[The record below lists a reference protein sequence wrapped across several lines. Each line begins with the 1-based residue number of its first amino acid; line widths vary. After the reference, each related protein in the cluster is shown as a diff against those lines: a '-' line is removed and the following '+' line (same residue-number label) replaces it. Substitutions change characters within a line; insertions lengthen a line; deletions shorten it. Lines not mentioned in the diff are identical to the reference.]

1 MEAKQN
7 LPVAEQ
13 LRAVLAPGSEL
24 FYSAE
29 RHGHYLASC
38 EGYER
43 SGVWVV
49 RLSGRCDDNEQ
60 PFYLQEIPAILAL
73 ANQVHQSP
81 QRFTIH
87 PISTGN
93 NWGYGSALASDPS
106 AIILDLSLLTRIRVD
121 DADLGLFTLEPGVT
135 QQMLRDYLDQHRL
148 AYMVPVTGAGP
159 SCSVLA
165 NALERGY
172 GITPYTDHFGAV
184 NALKAFLPDGS
195 RYQSSISSMD
205 QSGYDLID
213 KTFKWKLG
221 PYLEGLFTQ
230 SNLGIVTE
238 VTLRLKKNP
247 ADFDSFYLQFAN
259 DSDLDAAVLIAR
271 ELLQRLEGTVGS
283 INIMDKRR
291 VLSMMVNNP
300 NGAGQHQI
308 MSQLQVEQLGKKHD
322 VPAWTLIGTLYGEP
336 EMVKAGR
343 RIVNRLSAGKVKR
356 RIYSNGWLVRLGK
369 LAVNLIPG
377 QLLAEPRKML
387 QSLDNG
393 TAIMQGS
400 PNQVALP
407 LTFWR
412 NPRQTTDVNRLMDPA
427 RDQCGLL
434 WYAPLVVF
442 QPTVMRAFVE
452 HVRIVAPKYGIEPM
466 ITFTSLRHDT
476 VDSTIPV
483 VFNRGNPFAQQ
494 QAEACLD
501 ELVVA
506 GLKQGFAPY
515 RLNLQQQA
523 ELLDDKAVCWQW
535 GSAIK
540 LASDPNQI
548 LSPGRYSVLKPKEH
562 Q

>member
-1 MEAKQN
+1 MSELKPLLAAESIKQ
-7 LPVAEQ
+7 L
-13 LRAVLAPGSEL
+13 LSPGSEL
-24 FYSAE
+24 FYSDE
-29 RHGHYLASC
+29 LTNHYLSSC
-38 EGYER
+38 EGYKR
-43 SGVWVV
+43 HGVWVL
-49 RLSGRCDDNEQ
+49 RLSGATDQSGR
-60 PFYLQEIPAILAL
+60 PYYLDEIPAILQL
-73 ANQVHQSP
+73 ANQLSDTKA
-81 QRFTIH
+81 RFSLH

-93 NWGYGSALASDPS
+93 NWGYGSALAADSN
-106 AIILDLSLLTRIRVD
+106 AVILDLSRLTHIQIE
-121 DADLGLFTLEPGVT
+121 DAELGLFSVGPGVT
-135 QQMLRDYLDQHRL
+135 QQMLREFLDTNQL
-148 AYMVPVTGAGP
+148 SYMVPVTGAGP
-159 SCSVLA
+159 SCSLLA

-184 NALKAFLPDGS
+184 NALKAFLPDGK

-205 QSGYDLID
+205 QSGHDLID

-221 PYLEGLFTQ
+221 PYLDGLFTQ

-247 ADFDSFYLQFAN
+247 ADFDSFYLQFAD
-259 DSDLDAAVLIAR
+259 DSDFEAAVLIAR

-283 INIMDKRR
+283 INVMDKRR

-308 MSQLQVEQLGKKHD
+308 MSPQQVEQLGKKHD

-356 RIYSNGWLVRLGK
+356 RIYSNGWLVSLGK
-369 LAVNLIPG
+369 LALNLLPG

-393 TAIMQGS
+393 TAIMQGR

-407 LTFWR
+407 LAFWR
-412 NPRQTTDVNRLMDPA
+412 NPHKVADANRLMDPA

-452 HVRIVAPKYGIEPM
+452 HVRSVAPKYGIEPM

-483 VFNRGNPFAQQ
+483 VFDRENPIAQQ
-494 QAEACLD
+494 QAEACLA

-523 ELLDDKAVCWQW
+523 ELLDENAVCWQW

-548 LSPGRYSVLKPKEH
+548 LSPGRYSVLKPKE
-562 Q
+562 QQ